1 MMSFQGSR
9 FAPALAFLLLASTFG
24 PARAENVALLP
35 SAVGAVQTF
44 VSEARSG
51 LALSGYDPISF
62 HLDGEAKPGL
72 AAYELVWGGVGWR
85 FSSAANRA
93 AFLRDPRAFLPRIGG
108 YDATAAASGLVVAA
122 DPRFHLVR
130 GERVYLFRNEESR
143 ARFAADPSLALEAE
157 ARWPSLKGELVQS

>member
-9 FAPALAFLLLASTFG
+9 LAPALAFILLALGS
-24 PARAENVALLP
+24 ARAENVALLP

-62 HLDGEAKPGL
+62 HLDGEARPGL
-72 AAYELVWGGVGWR
+72 AAHELVWGGVGWR
-85 FSSAANRA
+85 FASAANRA
-93 AFLRDPRAFLPRIGG
+93 AFQRDPRAFLPRIGG

-122 DPRFHLVR
+122 DPRIHLVR
-130 GERVYLFRNEESR
+130 DERVYLFRNEESR
-143 ARFAADPSLALEAE
+143 ARFVADPAMAARAE
-157 ARWPSLKGELVQS
+157 GRWPSLKGELVQS